1 MNSLTTVGGK
11 VIDTEE
17 LSSMHERLSR
27 SGTVTQ
33 KISGGAGIKGVRGRG
48 TQVKG
53 NSIVGS
59 PRSQLDDRLSS
70 RRSTSSSPGGKVDIS
85 SSTSK
90 PKLGRHAS
98 APSAIATSNERN
110 SSNNESIHSSVTSP
124 RLAHLSSPR
133 LPPRSPPF
141 RKKVSIQSTSSSTP
155 PPATA
160 DLAGSTT
167 TAANANTSTPI
178 NSQII
183 TSLTRLSLQESF
195 NKSSYFRG
203 VFARGIDKVKKY
215 DEMIGTVDEALTLC
229 FDVSDDMKKVIAA
242 KVHADEL
249 MSSPIMASPG
259 GNGGELQTVNAK
271 MIGSNNTS
279 KPWASSPRMNKK
291 PWDSSSNRKLKP
303 WEEPFSKRRPS
314 VQEYMQQIEARI
326 HRTYSNGTTDSST
339 NRSPF
344 DEALVSPRLVRR
356 KAINQKETMS
366 SLSSLSPRNNSQEVQ
381 EVNDGTPAQPSDQL
395 FSGSEHLVKGLE
407 LIADNKRMTLEL
419 EQNKTELSR
428 QEAEIEAFKVAMSE
442 AETAVK
448 TLEESVR
455 ELNEAIAAKDELI
468 VELETEAKEGE
479 VASSEKQMAQQEQ
492 VKELGSAVSQLNL
505 LVKEMEAESKEADV
519 RLAEALQKC
528 SESEAALK
536 QLQLTMAKNEEE
548 HAKLVQEMEK
558 EKDEL
563 VEELEALK
571 ETMASSL
578 ENTTK
583 QMDGVVKEK
592 DKLIYTLSAKIEMLE
607 STLEDVKEKKLEIDI
622 SAANKEKELNEKIL
636 DLATT
641 LTEKDEKMAELQKE
655 VDDLKKKSS
664 KIGKRAGDKDERRHT
679 APTKS
684 RPWERPDDL
693 SYRTRSSFG
702 SDGSSRRRQLSSSN
716 QRGRDNEDT
725 RVARLNKKAGSSFP
739 PQRVR
744 YETPEPYEEEGR
756 DDGYGYSYPE
766 RDAALFSPVDDD
778 SYVYRNH

>member
-11 VIDTEE
+11 VIDSEE
-17 LSSMHERLSR
+17 LSSMHERMSR

-33 KISGGAGIKGVRGRG
+33 KTIGGAGANGIRGRG
-48 TQVKG
+48 TQMEG
-53 NSIVGS
+53 NNIVGS
-59 PRSQLDDRLSS
+59 PRLSS
-70 RRSTSSSPGGKVDIS
+70 RRSTSSSPGGKGNIS
-85 SSTSK
+85 SSVSK
-90 PKLGRHAS
+90 PKLGRHGS
-98 APSAIATSNERN
+98 APSRITTSNERS
-110 SSNNESIHSSVTSP
+110 SSNNAAVNSPITSP
-124 RLAHLSSPR
+124 RLPHLSSPR

-141 RKKVSIQSTSSSTP
+141 RKKVSIQS
-155 PPATA
+155 PAA
-160 DLAGSTT
+160 HLAEGTT
-167 TAANANTSTPI
+167 TAANTSTPI

-183 TSLTRLSLQESF
+183 TSLTKLSLQESF

-203 VFARGIDKVKKY
+203 VFARGIDNVKNY
-215 DEMIGTVDEALTLC
+215 DKMIGTVDEALALC

-249 MSSPIMASPG
+249 MSSPIMTSPG
-259 GNGGELQTVNAK
+259 GNGGELHTVNAR
-271 MIGSNNTS
+271 MTSSTS
-279 KPWASSPRMNKK
+279 KPWASSPRMNSK
-291 PWDSSSNRKLKP
+291 PWNNASNSKLKP

-326 HRTYSNGTTDSST
+326 HRTYSNGTTDGST

-356 KAINQKETMS
+356 KAMNEKEMMPLL
-366 SLSSLSPRNNSQEVQ
+366 LSSSPRNKSQEVP
-381 EVNDGTPAQPSDQL
+381 EVNDGTPEGTATEPNVEL

-407 LIADNKRMTLEL
+407 LVEDNKRMTLEL
-419 EQNKTELSR
+419 EQNKTEFNR
-428 QEAEIEAFKVAMSE
+428 QKEEIETFKVAMAE

-448 TLEESVR
+448 MLEESVR
-455 ELNEAIAAKDELI
+455 ELNEATAAKDELI
-468 VELETEAKEGE
+468 VQLETEAKEGE
-479 VASSEKQMAQQEQ
+479 VVSAEKQMAQQEQ

-548 HAKLVQEMEK
+548 HAKLVQEMKK

-563 VEELEALK
+563 VTELEALK

-607 STLEDVKEKKLEIDI
+607 SNLEDIKEKKLESDI

-641 LTEKDEKMAELQKE
+641 ITEKDAKMTELQKE
-655 VDDLKKKSS
+655 VDDLKQKSS
-664 KIGKRAGDKDERRHT
+664 KIGKRLGSDKDKRRHT

-684 RPWERPDDL
+684 RPWERQDDQ

-702 SDGSSRRRQLSSSN
+702 SEDNIRRRHLNRSN
-716 QRGRDNEDT
+716 QRGRDNEET
-725 RVARLNKKAGSSFP
+725 RVAGLNKKAGSSFP

-744 YETPEPYEEEGR
+744 YETPEPYEEDGR

-766 RDAALFSPVDDD
+766 RDDALFSPVDDD
-778 SYVYRNH
+778 SYVYRRH

>member
-1 MNSLTTVGGK
+1 
-11 VIDTEE
+11 
-17 LSSMHERLSR
+17 
-27 SGTVTQ
+27 
-33 KISGGAGIKGVRGRG
+33 
-48 TQVKG
+48 
-53 NSIVGS
+53 
-59 PRSQLDDRLSS
+59 
-70 RRSTSSSPGGKVDIS
+70 
-85 SSTSK
+85 
-90 PKLGRHAS
+90 
-98 APSAIATSNERN
+98 
-110 SSNNESIHSSVTSP
+110 
-124 RLAHLSSPR
+124 
-133 LPPRSPPF
+133 
-141 RKKVSIQSTSSSTP
+141 
-155 PPATA
+155 
-160 DLAGSTT
+160 
-167 TAANANTSTPI
+167 
-178 NSQII
+178 
-183 TSLTRLSLQESF
+183 
-195 NKSSYFRG
+195 
-203 VFARGIDKVKKY
+203 
-215 DEMIGTVDEALTLC
+215 MIGTVDEALTLC

-259 GNGGELQTVNAK
+259 GNGGELQPVNNAR
-271 MIGSNNTS
+271 MTSNSSTS
-279 KPWASSPRMNKK
+279 KPWASSPRMNNK
-291 PWDSSSNRKLKP
+291 PWDSASNRKLKP

-314 VQEYMQQIEARI
+314 VEEYMQQIEARI
-326 HRTYSNGTTDSST
+326 HRTYSNGTTDVST

-356 KAINQKETMS
+356 KAMNQKETMPL
-366 SLSSLSPRNNSQEVQ
+366 LSSMSPRNNSQEVQ
-381 EVNDGTPAQPSDQL
+381 EVNDGTPAAATEPSVQL

-428 QEAEIEAFKVAMSE
+428 QKEEIEAFKMAMSE

-448 TLEESVR
+448 MLEESVR

-479 VASSEKQMAQQEQ
+479 VSSAEKQMAQQEQ

-563 VEELEALK
+563 VTELEALK
-571 ETMASSL
+571 ETMAASL

-583 QMDGVVKEK
+583 QMDGIVKEK

-607 STLEDVKEKKLEIDI
+607 STLEDIKEKKLEIDI

-641 LTEKDEKMAELQKE
+641 LTEKDEKMAVLQKE
-655 VDDLKKKSS
+655 VDDLKEKSS
-664 KIGKRAGDKDERRHT
+664 KIGKRAVDKDQRRHT
-679 APTKS
+679 ARTKS
-684 RPWERPDDL
+684 RPWERPDDH

-702 SDGSSRRRQLSSSN
+702 SEGSSRRRHLNSSN

-725 RVARLNKKAGSSFP
+725 RVARFNKKAGSSFTE
-739 PQRVR
+739 RVR

-778 SYVYRNH
+778 SYVYRRH